1 MYSRKHIPIL
11 FLLAPIL
18 FSCGK
23 GETFPSIPDITFV
36 SFTPNQDSA
45 QFVFS
50 FTDGEGD
57 IGLNDADTAKPYDYN
72 CFIRYYEKTNGV
84 FNEVVPAIPFNYR
97 IPYVNK
103 GRARPTQGE
112 VKISIS
118 PYYYNPFSLKD
129 TIRLDLY
136 IVDRALNISNTIS
149 TPELIKPR

>member
-1 MYSRKHIPIL
+1 MYSRKHIFIL

-23 GETFPSIPDITFV
+23 GETFPSIPAITFV
-36 SFTPNQDSA
+36 SFTPYQDSA

-97 IPYVNK
+97 IPNVNK

-118 PYYYNPFSLKD
+118 PYYYNPFSVKD